1 MLARENRMN
10 RKEYKLLCEGWRGYL
25 NEIAVNIWGIN
36 KIKSMAENLV
46 QTREGTG
53 RDIYIEVQRQ
63 GRDLTVKI
71 KNLDSSENTNNVFF
85 RQVKNYDYEIVDS
98 NVFVKDAVDNL
109 REPWQI
115 MWSEAGGGYGP
126 ILYEIGIEVISCFM
140 NGAVMS
146 DRGSVSQEAEDV
158 WNKFKKRSDSEFNL
172 TAVKMDVNDQSLE
185 DFYDAKEYEFSYM
198 TGGEDL
204 KHMKKMTPEDPYD
217 DMYQMST
224 LDNMFDRGEIV
235 TDWNDVTSS
244 LSYAFYKEE
253 PEVINY
259 MKNIRRSEFDFDI
272 PGENLSELQND
283 FIKINLQN

>member
-1 MLARENRMN
+1 MH
-10 RKEYKLLCEGWRGYL
+10 RKEYKLLCEDWRGYL

-46 QTREGTG
+46 QIREGTG

-71 KNLDSSENTNNVFF
+71 KNLDKIENTNNVFF
-85 RQVKNYDYEIVDS
+85 RQVKNYDVKIVDS
-98 NVFVKDAVDNL
+98 NVFVKDAVDNM

-115 MWSEAGGGYGP
+115 MWSEAEGGYGP
-126 ILYEIGIEVISCFM
+126 LLYEIGIEVISCFM

-146 DRGSVSQEAEDV
+146 DRGSVSKDAEDV
-158 WNKFKKRSDSEFNL
+158 WDKFKKRSESEFNL
-172 TAVKMDVNDQSLE
+172 TAVKMDVNNKSLE
-185 DFYDAKEYEFSYM
+185 DFYDAREYEFENM
-198 TGGEDL
+198 ITGEDL
-204 KHMKKMTPEDPYD
+204 KHMKKMTPEDPTD

-224 LDNMFDRGEIV
+224 LENMLDRGEVV

-253 PEVINY
+253 TEVIDY
-259 MKNIRRSEFDFDI
+259 IKNIRRSEFEFDI
-272 PGENLSELQND
+272 PGEDLTSLKTD
-283 FIKINLQN
+283 FIKINLQG

>member
-1 MLARENRMN
+1 MN

-25 NEIAVNIWGIN
+25 NEISVSIWGIN
-36 KIKSMAENLV
+36 KIKSMAERLV
-46 QTREGTG
+46 QMREGTR

-63 GRDLTVKI
+63 GQDLTVKI
-71 KNLDSSENTNNVFF
+71 KNLDSNENMNNVFF
-85 RQVKNYDYEIVDS
+85 RKVKNYDYEIIDS
-98 NVFVKDAVDNL
+98 NVFVKDDIGNM

-146 DRGSVSQEAEDV
+146 DRGSVSKDAEDV
-158 WNKFKKRSDSEFNL
+158 WDKFKKRSDSEFNL

-204 KHMKKMTPEDPYD
+204 KQMKKMTPEDPSD

-259 MKNIRRSEFDFDI
+259 MKNIRRSEFTFDI
-272 PGENLSELQND
+272 PDEDLSELQND

>member
-1 MLARENRMN
+1 MN
-10 RKEYKLLCEGWRGYL
+10 RKEYKLLCEGWKEYL
-25 NEIAVNIWGIN
+25 NEVAVNIWGIN

-46 QTREGTG
+46 QMREGTG

-71 KNLDSSENTNNVFF
+71 KNLDKVENTNNVFF
-85 RQVKNYDYEIVDS
+85 RQVKNYDVEIVDS
-98 NVFVKDAVDNL
+98 NVFVKDDVDNM

-115 MWSEAGGGYGP
+115 MYSEAKGNYGP

-146 DRGSVSQEAEDV
+146 DRGSVSKDAEGV
-158 WNKFKKRSDSEFNL
+158 WDKFKKRADSEFNL
-172 TAVKMDVNDQSLE
+172 KCVKMDVNDKSLE
-185 DFYDAKEYEFSYM
+185 DFYAAREYEFDYM
-198 TGGEDL
+198 TNGEDL
-204 KHMKKMTPEDPYD
+204 KHMKKMTPEDSTD

-224 LDNMFDRGEIV
+224 LENMFDRGEIV

-253 PEVINY
+253 PEIINFI
-259 MKNIRRSEFDFDI
+259 KNIRRSAFEFDI
-272 PGENLSELQND
+272 PGEDLTSLQSD
-283 FIKINLQN
+283 FIKINLQG